1 MAVTWRIGEG
11 ANTGRGRRAN
21 RSERIKLEPGP
32 DLDLVV
38 GKGLLARGHPPR
50 ARASR
55 VNPPTPKLL
64 PPCPQLYSSS
74 MSPPLLRPNT
84 PVLQIQEGGAQ
95 LLRPSQNPDSFPSRQ
110 LTGVRGGSAGG
121 WDAWVPALAPACR
134 GLTSGFGYG
143 EEKGRRL

>member
-1 MAVTWRIGEG
+1 MAVPWKIGES
-11 ANTGRGRRAN
+11 ATTGRGRRGRRAN
-21 RSERIKLEPGP
+21 RSKRIKLEPQPG
-32 DLDLVV
+32 LDLVV
-38 GKGLLARGHPPR
+38 SKGLLAWGHPFR
-50 ARASR
+50 AGASR
-55 VNPPTPKLL
+55 VNASVPKVL

-84 PVLQIQEGGAQ
+84 QIQEGGAQ
-95 LLRPSQNPDSFPSRQ
+95 LLRPSQNPDSLPSLQ

-121 WDAWVPALAPACR
+121 WDAWVLALAPACR